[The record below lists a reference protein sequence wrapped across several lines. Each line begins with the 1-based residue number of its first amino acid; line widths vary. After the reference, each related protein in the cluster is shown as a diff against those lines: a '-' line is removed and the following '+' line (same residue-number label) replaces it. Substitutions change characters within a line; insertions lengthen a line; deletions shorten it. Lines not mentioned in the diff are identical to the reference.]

1 MRLHLHLNH
10 FEHAYNTLERTKSLN
25 WLGYLSNRNQ
35 LRWSAKE
42 TQSQTL
48 VELLNELRAEHQ
60 WYYRLAFEEIS
71 EEDQKGQHIDSATAR
86 QELYIREHRMRA
98 ITEQLYLQADNTI
111 YVHVTPP
118 HLQEIQ
124 AALEPS
130 TLLIEYYCDAQ
141 NIYVFC
147 INATN
152 LYLHRLPI
160 TLPELQQN
168 IRQLQLNIASAL
180 KTGASASATA
190 NLALIGKRILQKLY
204 ACVLNAQNITLAEYR
219 RIVIVPS
226 GVLHYLPF
234 HLLHNGTQYLIE
246 SHEVTLLP
254 AAGLLLRQPL
264 RRPAGALALAHSWEE
279 RLPNTLQ
286 EARLVNELFGGEAIS
301 EQSATRNSFAS
312 APVQV
317 LHIAAHGEHRLD
329 QPDLSYFQLA
339 DGQVYTDDLFQNDLS
354 YELVTLSACETGRA
368 YVTAGDEL
376 IGLGRGFLYAGAA
389 SLITSLW
396 RVDDGITLTFMEH
409 LYRSLQSG
417 ASKAEA
423 IRNAQCAIIQ
433 AQPQLHPAFWGAFQ
447 LIGHAG
453 PLSRPE

>member
-1 MRLHLHLNH
+1 MDAQSTILIEHLD
-10 FEHAYNTLERTKSLN
+10 
-25 WLGYLSNRNQ
+25 Q
-35 LRWSAKE
+35 LR
-42 TQSQTL
+42 T
-48 VELLNELRAEHQ
+48 EHQ
-60 WYYRLAFEEIS
+60 QYYRLVFEVLS
-71 EEDQKGQHIDSATAR
+71 DSDQKKQEIDSATAR
-86 QELYIREHRMRA
+86 QELYTRERRMRS

-111 YVHVTPP
+111 HAHVTPP

-141 NIYVFC
+141 NIYAFC

-180 KTGASASATA
+180 KTGASASSTA
-190 NLALIGKRILQKLY
+190 SLTLIGKRILQKLY
-204 ACVLNAQNITLAEYR
+204 ACTLDAPNLTLAEYR

-226 GVLHYLPF
+226 GMLHYLPF

-254 AAGLLLRQPL
+254 AAGLLLRQLL

-279 RLPNTLQ
+279 RLPNTLR

-301 EQSATRNSFAS
+301 EQSATRNSFAR

-354 YELVTLSACETGRA
+354 YELVTLSACETGRV

-396 RVDDGITLTFMEH
+396 RVDDSTTLTFMEH

-423 IRNAQCAIIQ
+423 IRNAQCTIIQ